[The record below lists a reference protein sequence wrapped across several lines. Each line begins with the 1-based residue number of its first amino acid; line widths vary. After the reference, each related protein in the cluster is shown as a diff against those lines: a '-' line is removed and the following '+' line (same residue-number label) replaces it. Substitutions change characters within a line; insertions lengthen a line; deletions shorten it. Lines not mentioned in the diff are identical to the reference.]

1 MVRDGGTFEREI
13 HGAQRIR
20 NRRPWRRRA
29 EAWERTLLSLLKT
42 KHELTTCREKGAR
55 DAPDYRRH
63 RSPLHFV
70 VDSPP
75 HRRDRD
81 PGYGCGCS
89 RNRTRYTCPC
99 PLSADG
105 DQPRAYTQPIAR
117 PNGLLSRYPAS
128 STPPQAAEFRCFFF
142 FSLIVPLHIVL
153 FRRISLEV
161 VVAPLDG
168 FWRIISAFCCTGRR
182 GDFKRAVYFVWL
194 EVISRRTP
202 RLLFTRFSLDRVISS
217 DFFRCY
223 RVGFRELLHTWLIRR
238 LVYDNVD
245 DGCWWIYG
253 QFKVAM

>member
-55 DAPDYRRH
+55 DAPDYRRL

-81 PGYGCGCS
+81 PGYGCGSS

-99 PLSADG
+99 PPPG
-105 DQPRAYTQPIAR
+105 GQRRAAR
-117 PNGLLSRYPAS
+117 LHPTHCPAERFIKSLPGLQYAPAS
-128 STPPQAAEFRCFFF
+128 
-142 FSLIVPLHIVL
+142 
-153 FRRISLEV
+153 RRI
-161 VVAPLDG
+161 PLLLFLFFDRSSSHR
-168 FWRIISAFCCTGRR
+168 FISSNFFRGRSCA
-182 GDFKRAVYFVWL
+182 GW
-194 EVISRRTP
+194 
-202 RLLFTRFSLDRVISS
+202 RLLANCFSVLL
-217 DFFRCY
+217 Y
-223 RVGFRELLHTWLIRR
+223 R
-238 LVYDNVD
+238 
-245 DGCWWIYG
+245 
-253 QFKVAM
+253 

>member
-81 PGYGCGCS
+81 PGYGRGCS

-99 PLSADG
+99 PLSADR

-128 STPPQAAEFRCFFF
+128 STPPQAAEFRSFFF

-161 VVAPLDG
+161 VVALVGG
-168 FWRIISAFCCTGRR
+168 FWRIVSAFCCTDRR
-182 GDFKRAVYFVWL
+182 EDIRHAVYYVWL
-194 EVISRRTP
+194 EVVSCRS
-202 RLLFTRFSLDRVISS
+202 LFFLFLSFPFSPFFFPRFSLDRVISS

-223 RVGFRELLHTWLIRR
+223 RVGF
-238 LVYDNVD
+238 
-245 DGCWWIYG
+245 
-253 QFKVAM
+253 